1 MKKFFVT
8 MVRVEHIVYRIGVV
22 ANNQDEA
29 EELAQEK
36 WDEGDIDLDTGE
48 VVHGEEF
55 INQVQ
60 EVGEAK

>member
-36 WDEGDIDLDTGE
+36 WDEGDIDLGTGE
-48 VVHGEEF
+48 VVYGEEF
-55 INQVQ
+55 INYV
-60 EVGEAK
+60 EEMGEAK

>member
-48 VVHGEEF
+48 VVYGEEF
-55 INQVQ
+55 INYVE